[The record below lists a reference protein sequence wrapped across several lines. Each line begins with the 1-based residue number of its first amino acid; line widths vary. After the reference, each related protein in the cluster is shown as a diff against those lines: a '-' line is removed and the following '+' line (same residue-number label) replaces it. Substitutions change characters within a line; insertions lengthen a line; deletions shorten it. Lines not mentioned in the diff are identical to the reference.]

1 MPVPS
6 KFYLFRRANGFYY
19 VGYHADGRKRWKS
32 TGCTT
37 KHEALRIIRNLP
49 DLFRE
54 KPPAVTLS
62 EFTSDF
68 LKHADSIYTPGNVV
82 LYEYA
87 LAYFREVAGDIA
99 LGAVTQKHVDEFKAS
114 RLAVGRSA
122 VTVNREVRSLRAAFS
137 FAVRWQL
144 IGSNPFSGV
153 QLVKVPDRLPTFLSR
168 DDFQKLFGMI
178 KENWLREL
186 VFFAVSTGLRRG
198 EMINLRWQD
207 VDLGRRVMHIQSA
220 GNFRTKDGRRRTL
233 PLSDSVHT
241 FLSSKAPRQIC
252 EFVFHRRGFKIGEN
266 YLSARFKFYV
276 AEAGLDG
283 RLHWHSL
290 RHTHAS
296 WLVQDGVSLFQVQQL
311 LGHADSRTTEIYSH
325 LRPETMQETVN
336 RIGIRLN

>member
-1 MPVPS
+1 MAVPT
-6 KFYLFRRANGFYY
+6 KFYLFHRANGFYY
-19 VGYHADGRKRWKS
+19 VGYFADGRKRWKS

-37 KHEALRIIRNLP
+37 KHDALRVVRNLP
-49 DLFRE
+49 ELFRE

-62 EFTSDF
+62 QFTSDF
-68 LKHADSIYTPGNVV
+68 LKHADSVYSPGNVV
-82 LYEYA
+82 LYDYA
-87 LAYFREVAGDIA
+87 LDYFLEAAGD
-99 LGAVTQKHVDEFKAS
+99 LPLSVVTQKHVDEFKAS
-114 RLAVGRSA
+114 RLAVGKSA
-122 VTVNREVRSLRAAFS
+122 VTVNRELRSLRAAFTY
-137 FAVRWQL
+137 AVRWQL
-144 IGSNPFSGV
+144 IGSNPFAGV
-153 QLVKVPDRLPTFLSR
+153 QLVKVPDRLPPFLSR
-168 DDFQKLFGMI
+168 ADFQKLFDKI

-233 PLSDSVHT
+233 PLSDTVHA
-241 FLSSKAPRQIC
+241 FLSSKASRQVS

-266 YLSARFKFYV
+266 YLSASFKRYV
-276 AEAGLDG
+276 EQAALDS

-311 LGHADSRTTEIYSH
+311 LGHADSRTTEVYSH
-325 LRPETMQETVN
+325 LRPEAMHETVN